1 MHAPPIE
8 MELRLLNK
16 EFALLRSRRKIT
28 WEGQEIDPTQVA
40 LPMEKW
46 TSHLAKTLHI
56 QKAVCLSVAEARE
69 MARRPGKHVYTEGAY
84 SPNSAGAAYVAFGKG
99 TSIAA
104 TGRFWVLDATSA
116 YCTEVVALTEAL
128 QFLRTYNPDRPGYI
142 YTDCL
147 SVLQALANPQC
158 LDPRI
163 VHMRELIAEISLT
176 RSFRISHVPGHKGI
190 FGNEL
195 ADFLAWRA
203 CRIGA
208 VRQAHLSVRQV
219 KSRLRHWLI
228 DLWNSEWRQLHAD
241 TELARW
247 VPDVTNIPSYLPPNR
262 HLTTLLT
269 GHGRFPHYFHRFG
282 LMREPLCPCGK
293 LCPSIEHYYGECKF
307 TASIVDRVQPREALL
322 SGDRAV
328 VLRSTKNRALL
339 ILVVTTISAQIP
351 DMTR

>member
-241 TELARW
+241 TELAR
-247 VPDVTNIPSYLPPNR
+247 VANKRNGIKEDKLIR
-262 HLTTLLT
+262 
-269 GHGRFPHYFHRFG
+269 
-282 LMREPLCPCGK
+282 LMHAFVK
-293 LCPSIEHYYGECKF
+293 TH
-307 TASIVDRVQPREALL
+307 AAL
-322 SGDRAV
+322 
-328 VLRSTKNRALL
+328 
-339 ILVVTTISAQIP
+339 ISANT
-351 DMTR
+351 MYNKNGTRLGLSFEMGTLYYKLNETTESRE